1 MPNEIM
7 LGVILIAVI
16 VVIGFM
22 SWIFSRYR
30 TCPSD
35 RIMVVFGSMLGKN
48 ADGTPVA
55 SKCIHGGATFVMPVL
70 QNYSYLSLTPM
81 SIPVDL
87 RNALSKQNIR
97 IDVPSVFTV
106 AVSTEPGVMEN
117 AAERLLGL
125 SQLDI
130 QDLAKDLIFGQLR
143 LVIATM
149 DIEEINSNRDKFL
162 DEVSKNLEVEL
173 KKIGLK
179 LINVNVTDLSDES
192 GYIIALGKEAAAK
205 AINEAKVSV
214 AEADKQGAVGEA
226 RAKKEQRISVAIA
239 DSEAIAGENESMA
252 KIAESDALLKQRQQ
266 EAAAK
271 AIAIAK
277 ISVAEAER
285 SGTVGE
291 AQARSEQ
298 RIKVSIANS
307 EALAG
312 ENEASAK
319 VAESESLLRQR
330 QAEASRKAIAAEKIL
345 SAKALQ
351 EAYSA
356 EQEAELARATKEQA
370 TLQADILVRAE
381 IEKKELEIHAE
392 AEAEQIRRRAKGE
405 ADAIFSKMAAEA
417 RGMQEM
423 LNKQAE
429 GFTHLVAAAGGNA
442 TDAMRLMIAD
452 KIESLVETQVEAIK
466 NIKIDKVTVWDSGNG
481 ANGATSTANFL
492 SGMMKSVP
500 PLNEM
505 FTMAG
510 LELPDYLGKVK
521 EDFSASKFGINS
533 NKKESEA
540 LKSFPLNVSEDKS
553 DTNSI
558 FNLHKRTDKN
568 S

>member
-1 MPNEIM
+1 MTNELM
-7 LGVILIAVI
+7 LMVAILGVI
-16 VVIGFM
+16 VVISFVI
-22 SWIFSRYR
+22 WIFSRYR

-48 ADGTPVA
+48 VDGTPVA
-55 SKCIHGGATFVMPVL
+55 SKCIHGGATFVMPIL

-87 RNALSKQNIR
+87 KNALSKQNIR

-106 AVSTEPGVMEN
+106 AISTEPGVMEN

-125 SQLDI
+125 TQMDI

-162 DEVSKNLEVEL
+162 DEVSKNLEAEL

-214 AEADKQGAVGEA
+214 AEADRQGAVGEA
-226 RAKKEQRISVAIA
+226 KAKRDQRISVALA
-239 DSEAIAGENESMA
+239 DSEAITGENESMA

-271 AIAIAK
+271 AVNDAK
-277 ISVAEAER
+277 IAVADADR

-298 RIKVSIANS
+298 RIKVSVANS
-307 EALAG
+307 EAISG
-312 ENEASAK
+312 ENEAQAK

-330 QAEASRKAIAAEKIL
+330 QAEAARKAITAEKIL
-345 SAKALQ
+345 AAKTLQ

-356 EQEAELARATKEQA
+356 EQEAELARAAKEQA
-370 TLQADILVRAE
+370 TLQADVLVRTE
-381 IEKKELEIHAE
+381 IQKKQLEIQAE
-392 AEAEQIRRRAKGE
+392 AEAEQIRRKARGE
-405 ADAIFSKMAAEA
+405 ADAIFAKMAAEA

-429 GFTHLVAAAGGNA
+429 GFAHIVTAAGGNA

-466 NIKIDKVTVWDSGNG
+466 NIKIDKITVWDSGNG
-481 ANGATSTANFL
+481 ANGSTSTANFL

-500 PLNEM
+500 PLNEV
-505 FTMAG
+505 FKMAG
-510 LELPDYLGKVK
+510 LELPDYLGKKAEEKDMPLANPQV
-521 EDFSASKFGINS
+521 S
-533 NKKESEA
+533 NKRAEA
-540 LKSFPLNVSEDKS
+540 ELLKQFTLDAP
-553 DTNSI
+553 
-558 FNLHKRTDKN
+558 KN
-568 S
+568 KNNIS